1 MRLLIG
7 TALAV
12 LLLLRSGTPVLALDP
27 SLRISQYAHTAWT
40 VRGGAFKDPIS
51 SIAQTPDGYLW
62 LGTQFGLLRFDGVRH
77 VLWQPPAGQQLPS
90 INIRSVFAA
99 SDGRLWIGTQL
110 GLASWKD
117 GTLTVHR
124 EVTGHVG
131 SMLEDRDGTVW
142 AGTRY
147 PPPGKLCAF
156 RRDGIQCY
164 GDKGEFG
171 ARASSVYEDRAG
183 NLWVGSETALWR
195 WKPGASTRYPLVNFE
210 SSHGIAESDQGALV
224 IAERDKLRQLVGE
237 KIVEYQPWINRLN
250 TQFAHMLRDRDG
262 ALWIGTFDRGLI
274 RVHRGSGRP
283 VFAGRRPL
291 QQLCQGP
298 FRRS

>member
-1 MRLLIG
+1 M
-7 TALAV
+7 
-12 LLLLRSGTPVLALDP
+12 P
-27 SLRISQYAHTAWT
+27 SRI
-40 VRGGAFKDPIS
+40 PIS

-77 VLWQPPAGQQLPS
+77 VLWQPPAGQHLPS

-124 EVTGHVG
+124 EVTGQVG

-156 RRDGIQCY
+156 RRDGVQCY

-171 ARASSVYEDRAG
+171 ARASSVLRGPRRQPLGRVGDRIMA
-183 NLWVGSETALWR
+183 VETRRVHTVSLGQFRELAR
-195 WKPGASTRYPLVNFE
+195 HCRDGPGCA
-210 SSHGIAESDQGALV
+210 
-224 IAERDKLRQLVGE
+224 
-237 KIVEYQPWINRLN
+237 
-250 TQFAHMLRDRDG
+250 RDRR
-262 ALWIGTFDRGLI
+262 ARQAQAARWREESLSTS
-274 RVHRGSGRP
+274 RGST
-283 VFAGRRPL
+283 A
-291 QQLCQGP
+291 
-298 FRRS
+298 